1 MAILTRSHATTHTHT
16 HTHMRAREVGGGVCV
31 GGGGGEGTGREREG
45 GRGGEMNIFI
55 TVRTNRKRRK
65 NSMTNP
71 AMRLSR
77 IGSVLLCTSK
87 DTAIIV
93 STRKG
98 QRKCQWAMNP
108 IC

>member
-1 MAILTRSHATTHTHT
+1 
-16 HTHMRAREVGGGVCV
+16 MRAREVGGGVCV

-71 AMRLSR
+71 AMRLQGFAPSCFAPAK
-77 IGSVLLCTSK
+77 IL
-87 DTAIIV
+87 
-93 STRKG
+93 
-98 QRKCQWAMNP
+98 P
-108 IC
+108 